1 MGSISNLH
9 QTTLRLDIKDTLK
22 DVIDVE
28 YTIIKEDNKE
38 DIKSITHNAET
49 ETCNSI

>member
-1 MGSISNLH
+1 MTGVKVPSYFKTM
-9 QTTLRLDIKDTLK
+9 QTKVGMSE
-22 DVIDVE
+22 VIDAE

-49 ETCNSI
+49 ETCNRI